1 MSWEQSK
8 SKSKN
13 EKKGGVIFEVIWP
26 KDRGVGDGWV
36 EWAIAHPCFGRSIS
50 QRAKLYIQSTLN
62 IDLILKVIYTKY
74 SKH

>member
-36 EWAIAHPCFGRSIS
+36 EWAIARPCLADHLTRGPGGGG
-50 QRAKLYIQSTLN
+50 QTHYYLPIQ
-62 IDLILKVIYTKY
+62 I
-74 SKH
+74 